1 MKVLTIFGNKYFLW
15 ILVSLL
21 VSGGFS
27 MRSCQ
32 MKENERLQTYNR
44 QLQGKLT
51 DNEKELQELNIELG
65 ISRSKLVTQDNL
77 IKRLKDDKQEMD
89 KNFEEFKKK
98 HDLQIK
104 SLDITISKLKQQI
117 NGGISETNIVQC
129 DNLDDL
135 GNCIISYNWE
145 DRLKRFRLEDPNIF
159 QKNNEVFRSEQ
170 IFKIYGEIWQQKDG
184 FLQVRRLVLREIFK
198 DKEGK
203 YKSIPN
209 AKAKIIDSEFQYHN
223 SPIVN
228 PEFNW
233 KNLFKLRVTAVGAI
247 NILPNSGDTSFG
259 IGLQFFEWKWLGVHT
274 YTSLSFNDVD
284 SLAQHIGIAFSP
296 KLFGLDLNVGTIL
309 SVGTPFTKAFN
320 QYLFNTGLVFY
331 LHQ

>member
-1 MKVLTIFGNKYFLW
+1 MKALIILGNKYFLW
-15 ILVSLL
+15 VLISLL
-21 VSGGFS
+21 VSGGFF

-51 DNEKELQELNIELG
+51 DNERELQELNIGLG
-65 ISRSKLVTQDNL
+65 ISRSKLVTQHDL
-77 IKRLKDDKQEMD
+77 IEQLKRDKQEVD

-104 SLDITISKLKQQI
+104 SRDITIARLRQKI
-117 NGGISETNIVQC
+117 DGGTTEVNIVQC
-129 DNLDDL
+129 DSLDDL

-145 DRLKRFRLEDPNIF
+145 DTLKRFRLEDPNIF
-159 QKNNEVFRSEQ
+159 QKNNEIFRSEQ
-170 IFKIYGEIWQQKDG
+170 IFKIYGEIWQQEEG
-184 FLQVRRLVLREIFK
+184 FLQTRRLILREMFK
-198 DKEGK
+198 NKEGE
-203 YKSIPN
+203 YKPIPN
-209 AKAKIIDSEFQYHN
+209 AKAKIVDSEFQYYN
-223 SPIVN
+223 SPTIN
-228 PEFNW
+228 PESSW
-233 KNLFKLRVTAVGAI
+233 KDLFKLRVTAIGAI
-247 NILPNSGDTSFG
+247 NILPNCNTNFG
-259 IGLQFFEWKWLGVHT
+259 LGLQFFEWKWLGVHT

-284 SLAQHIGIAFSP
+284 NLAQHVGISFNP
-296 KLFGLDLNVGTIL
+296 KVFDLDLNIGAIL